1 MQSKNLEKD
10 GHTGRA
16 ACLARNSATKN
27 IVLEMSPNEVVYEQ
41 SGSILTSEGLYD
53 TIKVV
58 NVTKG
63 TEVTCEAKF
72 DGTTITA
79 NKTLPGMI
87 WCLPVLAIS
96 PARKHCP
103 R

>member
-27 IVLEMSPNEVVYEQ
+27 IVLEMSPNEIVYEQ

-103 R
+103 G